1 MYHQKYTRSSRKL
14 FHRLVIK
21 WIGISAQA
29 FPLKYVDTFFLRVF
43 RLSVDSVFLRTKVSL

>member
-1 MYHQKYTRSSRKL
+1 MYHQKYTRSSRKP